1 MTKKEGTRKTRGKRK
16 KLESTI
22 CLYLT
27 IIADLWST
35 DCAYFVLSILCIY
48 LLLESQSH
56 TKREGLLLSSFYGW
70 DHWGSENLSHL
81 PEVTQLVQ
89 KAKRESKPLQY
100 TRREENGPGQWEKKK
115 RQEKMLR
122 GKLTSN
128 KAVPGP
134 TVPPPECA
142 SLTGTNLGT
151 LQVWEWDLGIWRK
164 VHSVFMATPAQ
175 MLPRHLRGHLILG
188 WMVAPKDMS
197 TS

>member
-115 RQEKMLR
+115 KGKKRCFMESWHQTKLCQVPLCLPLSVPASQEPTWGLRKFENGTWASGGKFTVCSWQRQPKCFPDTWE
-122 GKLTSN
+122 GTSY
-128 KAVPGP
+128 
-134 TVPPPECA
+134 
-142 SLTGTNLGT
+142 
-151 LQVWEWDLGIWRK
+151 
-164 VHSVFMATPAQ
+164 
-175 MLPRHLRGHLILG
+175 
-188 WMVAPKDMS
+188 
-197 TS
+197 